1 MESLK
6 SKDDV
11 TVAKIYTHD
20 EAVKQALEYFHG
32 DNLAANVFVSKY
44 AMRDVNGN
52 ILEATPDHM
61 HSRLAKEY
69 ARIEKNYPNALSEHE
84 IFELFRNF
92 QWIIPQGSPMS
103 AIGNDHQI
111 QSCSNCFVIPSPED
125 SYGGILKTD
134 QEQAQIMKRRG
145 GVGFDISNIRPKGL
159 ITKNAARTTDGIG
172 VFMER
177 FSNTCREVA
186 QNGRRGALMLTIS
199 CHHPEIRTF
208 INIKKDKTKVTGA
221 NISIRLS
228 DEFMNAVKNKSKV
241 ELRWPVDS
249 DSPKISEN
257 VDAVDLW
264 KEIIQAAWES
274 AEPGLLF
281 WDTAQKYTPSDIYK
295 EFGYESTATNPCVT
309 SDTWVSTSEGP
320 RRVSDLIGIPFDA
333 IVDGVRYPSDSRG
346 FWKTGNKRTTI
357 ITTKEGFRL
366 ECTPEHKILVARF
379 ENRKKITDWKEAKDI
394 KIGDLLNLDNH
405 SQIAEWDGN
414 GIFEEGYLL
423 GSLVGDGCICGET
436 AYLSWWGGTKSV
448 MMRYATDL
456 ANKALKCRSD
466 LGSGSFD
473 SSNAEKYD
481 RIGFNCKALKEL
493 AEDFGLDS
501 KKNIGDEIEKASYQ
515 FYKGILMGWFD
526 ADGTVNFNEKGQRND
541 VRLSSSNLKNL
552 YAAQRMLSRMG
563 IVSKVYCN
571 RKEAGNRS
579 MPDGRGGTKEY
590 YCQAAHEL
598 VITKNNIK
606 LFADKIGFADPDKNN
621 KLNKVLSSYINR
633 GLYSEKYVAEVS
645 CIKDG
650 QEKEVYD
657 CHIPSV
663 HRFDANGVTVHNCGE
678 IVLSPFDSC
687 RLMCVNLLSFVE
699 NKFTANAKF
708 NYKKLEEIAEI
719 AQRLM
724 DDMIDIELEQI
735 DKILNKIENDPES
748 DEVKLVEK
756 ELWQNIRQAC
766 VNGRRTGLGI
776 TALGDAVA
784 ALNVRYGSKES
795 VEITEMMYK
804 SLAIGSYR
812 SSCKLAK
819 ERGTFPIFDHN
830 LERNHPYLQRI
841 WDAAPDVYEM
851 YKKYGRR
858 NIANLTTAP
867 TGSVSTLTQTTSGI
881 EPAYLVFYKRRK
893 KINPGD
899 GQNVRVDFV
908 DQNGD
913 KWQEFPVFHHQF
925 KSWMDVHGYEIKE
938 DEIKTIASVDDLSF
952 YKKSP
957 YYKATS
963 NDVDWSASVEV
974 QGVAQKWVDHAIS
987 KTCNLPNDVTQ
998 EVVAEVYM
1006 KAWEAGCKGFTVYR
1020 DGCRTGVLVSNTPQ
1034 KKDTLTKTTAPKR
1047 PKALECDVHHIK
1059 SRGEDFFVLVS
1070 MFEGHPYEV
1079 FAGKNGCIT
1088 TLKKGTLTKN
1098 KRGHYE
1104 LKAEDGSVVENVCDL
1119 LTDEQAV
1126 ITRMISLALRHGSDI
1141 AFIVDQLEKSPG
1153 DMTNF
1158 GKAMARVLKK
1168 YIPDGTKATGAT
1180 CDACGGVNVV
1190 RMEGCLTCKDCGGSK
1205 CS

>member
-1 MESLK
+1 MAATELK
-6 SKDDV
+6 IEGSNKFF
-11 TVAKIYTHD
+11 THD
-20 EAVKQALEYFHG
+20 EAIKLALEYFKN
-32 DNLAANVFVSKY
+32 DNLAASVFVSKY
-44 AMRDVNGN
+44 AMRDSHGN

-61 HSRLAKEY
+61 HRRLAREY
-69 ARIEKNYPNALSEHE
+69 ARIEKNYANALSEEE
-84 IFELFRNF
+84 IYDFFKDF

-228 DEFMNAVKNKSKV
+228 DEFMNAVKNKTKV

-249 DSPKISEN
+249 DNPKISEN

-295 EFGYESTATNPCVT
+295 EFGYESTATNPC
-309 SDTWVSTSEGP
+309 
-320 RRVSDLIGIPFDA
+320 
-333 IVDGVRYPSDSRG
+333 
-346 FWKTGNKRTTI
+346 
-357 ITTKEGFRL
+357 
-366 ECTPEHKILVARF
+366 
-379 ENRKKITDWKEAKDI
+379 
-394 KIGDLLNLDNH
+394 
-405 SQIAEWDGN
+405 
-414 GIFEEGYLL
+414 
-423 GSLVGDGCICGET
+423 
-436 AYLSWWGGTKSV
+436 
-448 MMRYATDL
+448 
-456 ANKALKCRSD
+456 
-466 LGSGSFD
+466 
-473 SSNAEKYD
+473 
-481 RIGFNCKALKEL
+481 
-493 AEDFGLDS
+493 
-501 KKNIGDEIEKASYQ
+501 
-515 FYKGILMGWFD
+515 
-526 ADGTVNFNEKGQRND
+526 
-541 VRLSSSNLKNL
+541 
-552 YAAQRMLSRMG
+552 
-563 IVSKVYCN
+563 
-571 RKEAGNRS
+571 
-579 MPDGRGGTKEY
+579 
-590 YCQAAHEL
+590 
-598 VITKNNIK
+598 
-606 LFADKIGFADPDKNN
+606 
-621 KLNKVLSSYINR
+621 
-633 GLYSEKYVAEVS
+633 
-645 CIKDG
+645 
-650 QEKEVYD
+650 
-657 CHIPSV
+657 
-663 HRFDANGVTVHNCGE
+663 GE

-699 NKFTANAKF
+699 NKFTVNAKF
-708 NYKKLEEIAEI
+708 NYKKLEEIADI

-812 SSCKLAK
+812 SSCRLAK
-819 ERGTFPIFDHN
+819 ERGAFPIFDHT

-841 WDAAPDVYEM
+841 WDAAPDVYEL

-925 KSWMDVHGYEIKE
+925 KEWMDVNGHEIKD
-938 DEIKTIASVDDLSF
+938 DEIKNISSVDDLLF

-963 NDVDWSASVEV
+963 NDVDWGASVEV

-998 EVVAEVYM
+998 DVVAEVYM

-1020 DGCRTGVLVSNTPQ
+1020 DGCRTGVLVATTPQ
-1034 KKDTLTKTTAPKR
+1034 KKDSLTKTTAPKR
-1047 PKALECDVHHIK
+1047 PKTLDCDVHHIK

-1070 MFEGHPYEV
+1070 LFEGHPYEV

-1088 TLKKGTLTKN
+1088 NHKKGTITKN

-1104 LKAEDGSVVENVCDL
+1104 LKAEDGSVVANVCDL

-1168 YIPDGTKATGAT
+1168 YIPDGTKVSGVT
-1180 CDACGGVNVV
+1180 CDACGGSNVV
-1190 RMEGCLTCKDCGGSK
+1190 RMEGCMTCKDCGGSK
-1205 CS
+1205 CN